1 MTLPSLKPLNFNQL
15 DHQATITVSL
25 ALGKGSLSAGFPYV
39 TAQIWSQDSSLPQQ
53 FTGSLP
59 SNFQLAE
66 TLQQWEAVYLALS
79 ERLQMGNRS
88 LDEDDDD
95 DFEIEED
102 AVTHVSIVSFEEVT
116 ESLQRQLNQWLLN
129 PEFASLERSL
139 RAQLDTSSPIRIILQ
154 GDEEDSRIQKLPW
167 QSWQLL
173 TDYPLAEIALSQSEF
188 KRSEVTAVAQP
199 RKQVRILAILGNSQG
214 IDLAEERYLLE
225 QIPDA
230 EVHFLTQPSRQEFD
244 RSLWDD
250 QGWDILFFAGHSQ
263 TEKKTGRLYL
273 QDSPNKPSVTI
284 THLKEALTE
293 AIAKGLQLAIFN
305 SCDGLGLANSLADL
319 HIPTTIVMSEPV
331 PNLVAQ
337 QFFQHF
343 LKAYSQEQLPLYLA
357 VKKARRQLQGLEN
370 DYPGASL
377 LPVIWQN
384 PAILPPTWLELG
396 GLPPCPYKGLNAFGE
411 EDANLYYGRET
422 LREELATKLIGCP
435 LLPILGASG
444 SGKSSFVFAGLI
456 PQLKSDTRCNWLIES
471 FRPES
476 NPLQSLAIALQK
488 WDATIDVNQ
497 LSEEFL
503 HQPESLRDCLENI
516 QSKLPTNS
524 RLLLVI
530 DQFEE
535 VYTLASSES
544 GQKFLQLLVKAI
556 DIVPKFSLLLTM
568 RADFLAQV
576 LEFEPWG
583 QLWQKYEPEF
593 LLPLSTE
600 ELERAITIPAVNRG
614 VKFESGLL
622 TQIIKSV
629 QGKVG
634 YLPLLQFALTQF
646 WSLQEKGILT
656 DSAYQKLGGVYSALV
671 DYAED
676 IYARMKP
683 EQRGQTQQLLL
694 QLVQVNQNA
703 EATRK
708 VVSKTD
714 IQDWDLAL
722 YLTSKRLLT
731 TNRHEEGLETI
742 EIVHEA
748 LIYHW
753 QRLKDWIRDNED
765 FLRWQNRLQIAWD
778 EWQKH
783 NCSAG
788 YLLLEAPLVEAELWL
803 DKKSD
808 SLTAEQKFFI
818 NLSIDD
824 RDRLEKEE
832 AQRKE
837 KELQQEKKVRKAT
850 QKIAIATSLSL
861 IMTIL
866 AGGWTWWER
875 QRSLRVIERVTLG
888 SQATTTDLLRD
899 LPSFLKLAQQRQK
912 SEETEVALAYYHK
925 IVTEATKLQKS
936 EEIEIKPESVN
947 QLTTL
952 QTDAETGMLE
962 ILKAQLLPNLES
974 SLQQKQIGNLLP
986 ESNLL
991 DYENQYSEGAL
1002 KTTYT
1007 LLLTSQGANADAN
1020 QDGEIN
1026 STEEANR
1033 LPCELLAEIER
1044 LWRQYTDNHC
1054 GFYGDNSFYQAS
1066 NCEPLQGRTLTEKV
1080 IFGNYELIGDRLKS
1094 CKIAPSN
1101 ADVYQ

>member
-1 MTLPSLKPLNFNQL
+1 
-15 DHQATITVSL
+15 
-25 ALGKGSLSAGFPYV
+25 
-39 TAQIWSQDSSLPQQ
+39 
-53 FTGSLP
+53 
-59 SNFQLAE
+59 
-66 TLQQWEAVYLALS
+66 
-79 ERLQMGNRS
+79 
-88 LDEDDDD
+88 
-95 DFEIEED
+95 
-102 AVTHVSIVSFEEVT
+102 
-116 ESLQRQLNQWLLN
+116 
-129 PEFASLERSL
+129 
-139 RAQLDTSSPIRIILQ
+139 
-154 GDEEDSRIQKLPW
+154 
-167 QSWQLL
+167 
-173 TDYPLAEIALSQSEF
+173 
-188 KRSEVTAVAQP
+188 
-199 RKQVRILAILGNSQG
+199 
-214 IDLAEERYLLE
+214 
-225 QIPDA
+225 
-230 EVHFLTQPSRQEFD
+230 
-244 RSLWDD
+244 
-250 QGWDILFFAGHSQ
+250 
-263 TEKKTGRLYL
+263 
-273 QDSPNKPSVTI
+273 
-284 THLKEALTE
+284 
-293 AIAKGLQLAIFN
+293 
-305 SCDGLGLANSLADL
+305 
-319 HIPTTIVMSEPV
+319 
-331 PNLVAQ
+331 
-337 QFFQHF
+337 
-343 LKAYSQEQLPLYLA
+343 
-357 VKKARRQLQGLEN
+357 
-370 DYPGASL
+370 
-377 LPVIWQN
+377 
-384 PAILPPTWLELG
+384 LELG